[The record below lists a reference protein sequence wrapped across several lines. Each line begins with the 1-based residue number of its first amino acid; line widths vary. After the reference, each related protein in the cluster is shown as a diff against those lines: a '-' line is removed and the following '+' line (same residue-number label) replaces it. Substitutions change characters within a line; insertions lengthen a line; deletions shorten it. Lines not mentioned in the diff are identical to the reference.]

1 MHFAAVSVAT
11 EFAKDGRSGPGALE
25 AHAPQLADTTME
37 LIEQVKRGENGALD
51 AVLKRQIPILRRWAH
66 GRLPYSNRAVM
77 DTCDLVQD
85 TMISALRHLEGIE
98 LRRRGALQA
107 YLRHAVVNRVRDLV
121 RRDRCRPARG
131 EMPVDVVDDAPSALE
146 QLMGSENA
154 GRYQAA
160 VQTLP
165 ERDRKAIIG
174 RLELHYT
181 YDELAIAL
189 GTPSANAARAAV
201 TRAMKR
207 LVEAICLHD

>member
-1 MHFAAVSVAT
+1 MRFAAAVGT
-11 EFAKDGRSGPGALE
+11 ESANDGRIGAPALG
-25 AHAPQLADTTME
+25 APTAQLADTTID

-51 AVLKRQIPILRRWAH
+51 AVLKRQMPILQRWAH

-85 TMISALRHLEGIE
+85 TMISALRHVEAIE

-107 YLRHAVVNRVRDLV
+107 YLRHAVMNRVRDLV

-131 EMPVDVVDDAPSALE
+131 EMPLDVVDDAPSALE
-146 QLMGSENA
+146 QLIGSENV
-154 GRYQAA
+154 GRYEAA

-181 YDELAIAL
+181 YDELAVAL
-189 GTPSANAARAAV
+189 DAPSANAARAAV
-201 TRAMKR
+201 SRAMKR

>member
-1 MHFAAVSVAT
+1 MRFAAVSVAT
-11 EFAKDGRSGPGALE
+11 DGGTDGRMGART
-25 AHAPQLADTTME
+25 PQLADTTID

-51 AVLKRQIPILRRWAH
+51 AVLKRQMPILQRWAH

-85 TMISALRHLEGIE
+85 TMISALRHVEAIE

-107 YLRHAVVNRVRDLV
+107 YLRHAVMNRVRDLV
-121 RRDRCRPARG
+121 RRDRCRPARA
-131 EMPVDVVDDAPSALE
+131 EMPLDVVDDSPSALE
-146 QLMGSENA
+146 QLIGSENV
-154 GRYQAA
+154 GRYEAA

-181 YDELAIAL
+181 YDELAVAL
-189 GTPSANAARAAV
+189 DAPSANAARAAV
-201 TRAMKR
+201 SRAMKR